1 MVSCPTCPTVQKI
14 LNGFYCRYQSKD
26 YKVFKAH
33 IELQHKPKDGEP
45 FACYMC
51 VFETVKTHLWIN
63 HLKTIYRCAI
73 CGEKFHAHFGTLA
86 QNKHRGLRDY
96 QDHIREKHPEV
107 NPLLIRSDDRVPD
120 FSDPFEFSQSS
131 ESSESTESTES
142 LESSES
148 SESSDSLDSSD
159 S

>member
-1 MVSCPTCPTVQKI
+1 MDEEKNTILQQVSFNAEMFSCPAVQKI

-26 YKVFKAH
+26 YKVFKGH
-33 IELQHKPKDGEP
+33 IELQHKPKDDEP

-51 VFETVKTHLWIN
+51 DFETVKTHLWIN

-96 QDHIREKHPEV
+96 QDHTLPPRMFGVGQKVLSH
-107 NPLLIRSDDRVPD
+107 LA
-120 FSDPFEFSQSS
+120 
-131 ESSESTESTES
+131 
-142 LESSES
+142 
-148 SESSDSLDSSD
+148 
-159 S
+159 

>member
-1 MVSCPTCPTVQKI
+1 MVSCPTCLTVQKI

-26 YKVFKAH
+26 YKAFKAH
-33 IELQHKPKDGEP
+33 LELQHKPKDGEL

-51 VFETVKTHLWIN
+51 DFETMKTHLWIN

-96 QDHIREKHPEV
+96 QDHIREKHPEIT
-107 NPLLIRSDDRVPD
+107 LC
-120 FSDPFEFSQSS
+120 
-131 ESSESTESTES
+131 
-142 LESSES
+142 
-148 SESSDSLDSSD
+148 
-159 S
+159 